1 MKSGEQG
8 TTQRTHV
15 PFYGRLLV
23 ETKLITRRGCG
34 GSVSTPSAD
43 EGRLFIKSHVSRVPR
58 RPINSPW
65 RFLLWPWTDLIHI
78 SSTPPP
84 PSACFLAAAFV
95 ETQYSIDPRTHI
107 LWHSW
112 SFTCDHGTNFPR
124 KQEGV
129 TREYNDLNVGFDY
142 SDISYLLGD
151 LPNVR

>member
-95 ETQYSIDPRTHI
+95 EIFDRSSNAHFMAFLIFHVRPRNEF
-107 LWHSW
+107 S
-112 SFTCDHGTNFPR
+112 S
-124 KQEGV
+124 KEGV